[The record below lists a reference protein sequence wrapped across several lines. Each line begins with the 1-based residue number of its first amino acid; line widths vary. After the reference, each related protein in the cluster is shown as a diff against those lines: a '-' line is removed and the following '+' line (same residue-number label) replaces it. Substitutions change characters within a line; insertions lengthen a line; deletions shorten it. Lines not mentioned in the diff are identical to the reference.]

1 MLRFQRNPGFKLLSP
16 RRFQPRGRFANF
28 QVCLFVKLAAGLFL
42 QNSAFFNLFTAVAS
56 EMTAHWFSNF
66 FQVIFYFV
74 CLFVCLFVKLAYLSP
89 ISPNS
94 NDMVP
99 ISRNL
104 KKGTCCWKSLKCSN
118 FTLSYQSLFFSEIQT
133 MNFFNFFFQISTNL
147 SPVHLLK
154 RGKKAQSIYSQS
166 FLFFQIR
173 IERFFLAKFQFFA
186 VFELFLFVCLFVLSF
201 LPFIPLLY
209 TLCWK
214 SIAYLQYS

>member
-74 CLFVCLFVKLAYLSP
+74 CLFVKLAYLSP

-104 KKGTCCWKSLKCSN
+104 KKGTCFPSFSN
-118 FTLSYQSLFFSEIQT
+118 YFC
-133 MNFFNFFFQISTNL
+133 
-147 SPVHLLK
+147 
-154 RGKKAQSIYSQS
+154 
-166 FLFFQIR
+166 
-173 IERFFLAKFQFFA
+173 
-186 VFELFLFVCLFVLSF
+186 LFVCLLSCFPYFLKFPLFVCLLSFFSSF
-201 LPFIPLLY
+201 LPLSNVKRTIILVIFFSNFQGFTLLPWQKVGRIWLEI
-209 TLCWK
+209 TQIFKFLHFLAISLQNSFFLPSFL
-214 SIAYLQYS
+214 SIER